1 MIWATSISPRSLRRS
16 ASQSTAPLCTASLTH
31 RPPQRLMGL
40 LTFWSKSLDRI
51 DALRSCGINVYT
63 MSKGSQYSADQVA
76 EAYQILFPNNMDKEP
91 SYMPV
96 AVLNQLTR
104 MRENLG
110 LEKLVMRNPKGGLQV
125 LTDAEAV
132 VYLNA
137 QANQGIKKHKDKTAL
152 MHTHIDVSQLD
163 GKTAKTLDANRRT
176 HAFIASA
183 AQGARK
189 HALTLRRK
197 NDGELPNYLE
207 SK

>member
-1 MIWATSISPRSLRRS
+1 MDHIE
-16 ASQSTAPLCTASLTH
+16 
-31 RPPQRLMGL
+31 
-40 LTFWSKSLDRI
+40 
-51 DALRSCGINVYT
+51 ALRSCGINVHT
-63 MSKGSQYSADQVA
+63 MRKGSQYSADQVA
-76 EAYQILFPNNMDKEP
+76 EAYEILFPNNMDKEP
-91 SYMPV
+91 SFMPI
-96 AVLNQLTR
+96 AVLNKITS

-110 LEKLVMRNPKGGLQV
+110 LEKFVMRNPKRGLEV

-163 GKTAKTLDANRRT
+163 GKTTRTLEANQRT
-176 HAFIASA
+176 HSFIASA

-197 NDGELPNYLE
+197 NNGELPNYLE
-207 SK
+207 NK